1 MPARDGNEPVPPDN
15 RDLPAPTLRMYSA
28 TTADDVPH
36 PAKGALALAALG
48 VVYGD
53 IGTSPLYALR
63 ECLSPAHGVVLTP
76 AAVLGLLSLI
86 FWALTLVVTLKY
98 VVFVLRA
105 DHDGE
110 GGIMALQALARHAVA
125 ASGQRPWLPGLVAAM
140 GLTGA
145 AMFYGDSL
153 ITPAI
158 SVLSAV
164 EGLKVATPIFESCV
178 IPITLVVLVGL
189 FVVQKFGTGAV
200 GKVFGPVML
209 LWFGTLAWL
218 GVQHI
223 VTEPRVL
230 QALNPAWA
238 ISFLVEHQAQSLA
251 VLGSVFLAVTGG
263 EALYA
268 DMGHFGAR
276 AIRQAWFFVALPALV
291 LNYFGQGALV
301 LRDPTAIDN
310 PFYRLLPS
318 WGVIPMVVLAAL
330 ATVIASQAVIS
341 GAFSLTAQ
349 AMRMGYLPRLR
360 IVQTSGQAMGQ
371 IYVPA
376 VNWLLMAGVLALVL
390 GFRNSSALSSAYG
403 IAVSVTMVTTTVLAA
418 LVARRQWGW
427 NRWLVAAGSAV
438 FLGVDLLFLFANSL
452 KIADGGW
459 LPLLVAALVLGLF
472 TTWAR
477 GRRLVHE
484 LAAADRV
491 DLEPFVRSLLADPP
505 HRVRGTAI
513 FLTSE
518 PDYVPH
524 ALLHNLKH
532 NQVLHQ
538 RVIVLQVQP
547 TDSPRVDAAHRIGS
561 TELGG
566 GFWKVTA
573 RHGFMEV
580 PDVPELMNIL
590 SYQRAISV
598 ETMTTSYFVSR
609 ETVATGHLAAMTR
622 ARQAIFAWLH
632 RNSSRASD
640 YFCLPQNRVV
650 EFGRRP

>member
-1 MPARDGNEPVPPDN
+1 MNALTLPPEPAAESGMR
-15 RDLPAPTLRMYSA
+15 LR
-28 TTADDVPH
+28 
-36 PAKGALALAALG
+36 GALIIAALG

-63 ECLSPAHGVVLTP
+63 ECLSPQRGVVLTP

-86 FWALTLVVTLKY
+86 FWALMLVVTLKY

-110 GGIMALQALARHAVA
+110 GGIMALQALAKHAVGGDDA
-125 ASGQRPWLPGLVAAM
+125 RPWVLKVLGAL

-164 EGLKVATPIFESCV
+164 EGLNVATTVFEPYV
-178 IPITLVVLVGL
+178 IPLTLAILVGL
-189 FVVQKFGTGAV
+189 FVVQRWGTATV

-209 LWFGTLAWL
+209 LWFGALAWL

-223 VTEPRVL
+223 ADAPQVL
-230 QALNPAWA
+230 RAVNPAWA
-238 ISFLVEHQAQSLA
+238 AAFIGDHPAQTLA

-276 AIRQAWFFVALPALV
+276 AIRQAWLFIALPALV

-301 LRDPTAIDN
+301 LQDASAIDN
-310 PFYRLLPS
+310 PFFRLLPA
-318 WGVIPMVVLAAL
+318 WGVVPMVALAAV

-360 IVQTSGQAMGQ
+360 LVQTSGEAMGQ
-371 IYVPA
+371 IYMPGL
-376 VNWLLMAGVLALVL
+376 NWLLMAGVIVLVV
-390 GFRNSSALSSAYG
+390 GFRSSSALSSAYG
-403 IAVSVTMVTTTVLAA
+403 IAVSVTMVTTTLLAA
-418 LVARRQWGW
+418 VVALRLWRWNTTLVVIGA
-427 NRWLVAAGSAV
+427 AV
-438 FLGVDLLFLFANSL
+438 FLGVDVLFVAANSL
-452 KIADGGW
+452 KIAEGGW
-459 LPLLVAALVLGLF
+459 LPLAVAAVVLTLF

-477 GRRLVHE
+477 GRRLTRQSLE
-484 LAAADRV
+484 ADRI
-491 DLEPFVRSLLADPP
+491 DLEPFVAALMAQPP
-505 HRVRGTAI
+505 HRVRGTAV
-513 FLTSE
+513 FLTPE
-518 PDYVPH
+518 PDQVPH

-538 RVIVLQVQP
+538 YVVVLAVQAMD
-547 TDSPRVDAAHRIGS
+547 TPRVDARERI
-561 TELGG
+561 TARDLGG

-573 RHGFMEV
+573 RHGFMEAA
-580 PDVPELMNIL
+580 DVPEFLKVL
-590 SYQRAISV
+590 SYQKAIPAGA
-598 ETMTTSYFVSR
+598 MTTSYFTTR
-609 ETVATGHLAAMTR
+609 ETVATGYLKGMTR
-622 ARQAIFAWLH
+622 ARQALFVWLH
-632 RNSSRASD
+632 RNAGRASD
-640 YFCLPQNRVV
+640 YFCLPPNRVV
-650 EFGRRP
+650 EFGRRA